1 MKIRPIAVIVFFCLS
16 LVVNVFYGI
25 TLHAQESLSD
35 TPEAYGLFVSD
46 VVTPAVSQEVW
57 KLRVTEPRDST
68 VNTITI
74 NNGSITAGYLVVQ

>member
-1 MKIRPIAVIVFFCLS
+1 
-16 LVVNVFYGI
+16 VNVFCGI

-74 NNGSITAGYLVVQ
+74 NNGSITADYLVVQ